1 MKSTLLQAAV
11 KVVPN
16 EKILVN
22 MVSQRVRQLTFGAR
36 PLIAAPPGMGAA
48 DIALTEI
55 CEGKLSYTTVPDEEP
70 VEPEVIK
77 FPARALTRQK
87 KAA

>member
-11 KVVPN
+11 KVVPDD
-16 EKILVN
+16 KILVN
-22 MVSQRVRQLTFGAR
+22 MVSQRVRQLAFGAR
-36 PLIAAPPGMGAA
+36 PLIAAPPGMGTA

-55 CEGKLSYTTVPDEEP
+55 CEGKLSYSTVPDEEP
-70 VEPEVIK
+70 VEPQVIK
-77 FPARALTRQK
+77 FPARALTRQE